1 VSVTPTPRA
10 SFRYRSLDLWRG
22 VACLSVAAFHSSL
35 YLTRGDGPGQ
45 VAGWQ
50 RLVVALL
57 GTLSAGVPL
66 FFVIS
71 GYCISASCD
80 KVRRGNAPL
89 WSSYYFRRLRRIFP
103 PFWAM
108 FFITVV
114 LAVTL
119 EAIWPGIYADN
130 NNPIDHPALLAPVQ
144 WVANLTLTEGLR
156 PNFGPPEQ
164 NWLARHSWTLAYE
177 EQFYLM
183 MGLLL
188 FISRTRFF
196 RNALIATTL
205 ILGTELA
212 LKASG
217 LDSIPGLFFNRWAFF
232 AAGML
237 VYWSLHHATPRQRK
251 LGTAVL
257 AAALLGLALPLP
269 VLERWNMRTL
279 ESVTAFAFALVLM
292 GVHRYDARL
301 VEAARHGAL
310 KALNWCGYRCYSIYL
325 LHWPLVK
332 LTSHG
337 AYMLGVRGFW
347 PTLLVTLP
355 VSIATAVA
363 GGGIFHHLV
372 ERHFLNPAMAPA
384 VPTLAPEL
392 AAEAAGPRAGLA

>member
-1 VSVTPTPRA
+1 MTAMPAPRA
-10 SFRYRSLDLWRG
+10 SFRFRSLDLWRG
-22 VACLSVAAFHSSL
+22 VACLSVAAFHSTL
-35 YLTRGDGPGQ
+35 YLTRGAEAGL

-50 RLVVALL
+50 RGVLALL
-57 GTLSAGVPL
+57 GCLSAGVPL

-89 WSSYYFRRLRRIFP
+89 WSSYYWRRLRRIFP

-108 FFITVV
+108 FALTVA
-114 LAVTL
+114 LAVTV
-119 EAIWPGIYADN
+119 EAIWPGIYADG
-130 NNPIDHPALLAPVQ
+130 NNPIPHPATLAPVQ
-144 WVANLTLTEGLR
+144 WLANVTLTEALR
-156 PNFGPPEQ
+156 PNLGPPEQ
-164 NWLARHSWTLAYE
+164 VWLAGHSWTLAYE
-177 EQFYLM
+177 EQFYLV
-183 MGLLL
+183 MGILL

-205 ILGTELA
+205 FLGGELA
-212 LKASG
+212 LKAMG
-217 LDSIPGLFFNRWAFF
+217 LSSIPGLFINRWAFF

-237 VYWSLHHATPRQRK
+237 VYWSLHHATPGQRK
-251 LGTAVL
+251 VGTAVL
-257 AAALLGLALPLP
+257 AACLLGLALPLP
-269 VLERWNMRTL
+269 VMERWNLRTL

-292 GVHRYDARL
+292 GIHRYDARL

-337 AYMLGVRGFW
+337 AYLLGVRGFW

-355 VSIATAVA
+355 VSMAAAVA

-372 ERHFLNPAMAPA
+372 ERHFLNPALPSAAPA
-384 VPTLAPEL
+384 LAPEI
-392 AAEAAGPRAGLA
+392 AAERAGPRAGLA